1 MARELGLR
9 CGGARE
15 AAEEA
20 RSLAG
25 GCERGW
31 ILGRQFVEDGL
42 GYFGF
47 RGRSRLRKALDGS
60 GQAVRAVAARIGTG
74 LAEVADE
81 RLHLA
86 AIVLDEGDDSLDPL
100 RLRPLAAVEALG
112 QAVAQLVQRRRL
124 LQQREALT
132 HVGNL

>member
-20 RSLAG
+20 GSLAG
-25 GCERGW
+25 GSERGW
-31 ILGRQFVEDGL
+31 MLGRQFVEDGSVEFEL
-42 GYFGF
+42 
-47 RGRSRLRKALDGS
+47 RGRSGLRKALGGS
-60 GQAVRAVAARIGTG
+60 GQAIRAVAARIGTG

-86 AIVLDEGDDSLDPL
+86 AVVLDEGDASLEPL
-100 RLRPLAAVEALG
+100 RL
-112 QAVAQLVQRRRL
+112 
-124 LQQREALT
+124 
-132 HVGNL
+132 